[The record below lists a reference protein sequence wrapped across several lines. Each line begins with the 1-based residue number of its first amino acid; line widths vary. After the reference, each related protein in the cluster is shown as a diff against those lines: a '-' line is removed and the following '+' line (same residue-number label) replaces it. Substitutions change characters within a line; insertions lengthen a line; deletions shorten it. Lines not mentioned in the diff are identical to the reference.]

1 VGEPFA
7 VRTLLGWSLIGPV
20 LPSAGKT
27 LAVHHVTTADEV
39 LKHHMKRLWQL
50 DAIPPPNPSGV
61 SMSKEDR
68 YALSVMKQSKSKVNG
83 HYQMAL
89 HW

>member
-1 VGEPFA
+1 M
-7 VRTLLGWSLIGPV
+7 RTLLGWSLIGPV

-39 LKHHMKRLWQL
+39 LEHNVKRLWQL
-50 DAIPPPNPSGV
+50 DAIPLPNPSGV

-83 HYQMAL
+83 H
-89 HW
+89 